1 MSGSCPYCGA
11 KLNYG
16 IKFCVVCGRP
26 IAGPDTG
33 RVGSGMRSGIR
44 PADVTR
50 RLDDLMT
57 VARFRRSKRSTSID
71 RTMRW
76 FSLNAMSITVG
87 ICLFFCAIKLSLD
100 GGLISRHDRMVAP
113 LEQILTQISHIG
125 KSDNKDAKDSK
136 DKGKGA
142 VKNDKKIADDQPATT
157 PTKKK
162 SKGRN
167 RPGRRSDHG

>member
-33 RVGSGMRSGIR
+33 KSGGGMRSGIR

-57 VARFRRSKRSTSID
+57 VARFRRSKRSTNMD

-87 ICLFFCAIKLSLD
+87 ICLFFCAVKLSLD
-100 GGLISRHDRMVAP
+100 GGLISRKDRIIAP
-113 LEQILTQISHIG
+113 LEQILTTIG
-125 KSDNKDAKDSK
+125 IKDNTKKAVKSEKKSAVGSDENQPAPTAKK
-136 DKGKGA
+136 KGK
-142 VKNDKKIADDQPATT
+142 T
-157 PTKKK
+157 
-162 SKGRN
+162 RN
-167 RPGRRSDHG
+167 RPGKRADHG

>member
-33 RVGSGMRSGIR
+33 KVGSGMRSGIR

-57 VARFRRSKRSTSID
+57 VARFRRSKRSTNVD

-100 GGLISRHDRMVAP
+100 GGLISRKDRIIQP
-113 LEQILTQISHIG
+113 LEQILSNIG
-125 KSDNKDAKDSK
+125 IKDFGGSKKASVKGDKKASDGDSSSSSSSK
-136 DKGKGA
+136 KRGKGKGRSG
-142 VKNDKKIADDQPATT
+142 KKLDR
-157 PTKKK
+157 
-162 SKGRN
+162 G
-167 RPGRRSDHG
+167 

>member
-57 VARFRRSKRSTSID
+57 VARFRRSKRSTNVD

-100 GGLISRHDRMVAP
+100 GGLISKKDRMIQP
-113 LEQILTQISHIG
+113 LEQILTQIGSIT
-125 KSDNKDAKDSK
+125 KDK
-136 DKGKGA
+136 DKGKST
-142 VKNDKKIADDQPATT
+142 KSEKKLADDQATPA
-157 PTKKK
+157 KKK
-162 SKGRN
+162 SKGRSHSS
-167 RPGRRSDHG
+167 RRSDHG

>member
-33 RVGSGMRSGIR
+33 KVGSGMRSGIR

-57 VARFRRSKRSTSID
+57 VARFRRSKRSTNVD

-100 GGLISRHDRMVAP
+100 GGLISRKDRIIAP
-113 LEQILTQISHIG
+113 LEQILSAIG
-125 KSDNKDAKDSK
+125 IKDFGSPKKSIKNEKKVSEGDSSSNKKRS
-136 DKGKGA
+136 KGKNRSG
-142 VKNDKKIADDQPATT
+142 KKL
-157 PTKKK
+157 
-162 SKGRN
+162 
-167 RPGRRSDHG
+167 DHG

>member
-33 RVGSGMRSGIR
+33 KVGSGMRSGIR

-57 VARFRRSKRSTSID
+57 VARFRRSKRSTSVD

-87 ICLFFCAIKLSLD
+87 ICLFFCAVKLSLD
-100 GGLISRHDRMVAP
+100 GGLISRSDRMLQP
-113 LEQILTQISHIG
+113 LDQILSNIG
-125 KSDNKDAKDSK
+125 IKDSK
-136 DKGKGA
+136 DSGKKA
-142 VKNDKKIADDQPATT
+142 VKGDKKLAADQTQPASG
-157 PTKKK
+157 KKK
-162 SKGRN
+162 SRGRN
-167 RPGRRSDHG
+167 RSGRRSHDG

>member
-33 RVGSGMRSGIR
+33 KAGAGGMRSGIR

-57 VARFRRSKRSTSID
+57 VARFRRSKRSTHLD
-71 RTMRW
+71 RGMRW
-76 FSLNAMSITVG
+76 FSLNAVSIAVG
-87 ICLFFCAIKLSLD
+87 VCLFFCAVKMSLD
-100 GGLISRHDRMVAP
+100 GGLVSKKDKLIAP
-113 LEQILTQISHIG
+113 LEHILSNIG
-125 KSDNKDAKDSK
+125 IKDNDAKKKSAQADK
-136 DKGKGA
+136 DKKASDANEGA
-142 VKNDKKIADDQPATT
+142 KPAS
-157 PTKKK
+157 TKKK
-162 SKGRN
+162 SKS
-167 RPGRRSDHG
+167 RSRSGKRADHG

>member
-33 RVGSGMRSGIR
+33 KVGSGMRSGIR

-57 VARFRRSKRSTSID
+57 VARFRRSKRSTNID

-76 FSLNAMSITVG
+76 FSLNAMSIVVG
-87 ICLFFCAIKLSLD
+87 VCLFFCAIKLSLD
-100 GGLISRHDRMVAP
+100 GGLISKHDRMIQP
-113 LEQILTQISHIG
+113 FEQILTQISNIAKG
-125 KSDNKDAKDSK
+125 ESKDAKDAK
-136 DKGKGA
+136 DKGKSGA
-142 VKNDKKIADDQPATT
+142 KGDKKIADEPAPA

-162 SKGRN
+162 SKSRN
-167 RPGRRSDHG
+167 RSGHRSDHG

>member
-57 VARFRRSKRSTSID
+57 VARFRRSKRSTSVD

-87 ICLFFCAIKLSLD
+87 ICLFFCAVKLSLD
-100 GGLISRHDRMVAP
+100 GGLISRKDRIIAP
-113 LEQILTQISHIG
+113 IDQILSNIG
-125 KSDNKDAKDSK
+125 LKDWKDAGKKNVKSD
-136 DKGKGA
+136 
-142 VKNDKKIADDQPATT
+142 KKPADEPAA
-157 PTKKK
+157 PPSAKKK
-162 SKGRN
+162 TKGRN
-167 RPGRRSDHG
+167 HSGRRSDHG